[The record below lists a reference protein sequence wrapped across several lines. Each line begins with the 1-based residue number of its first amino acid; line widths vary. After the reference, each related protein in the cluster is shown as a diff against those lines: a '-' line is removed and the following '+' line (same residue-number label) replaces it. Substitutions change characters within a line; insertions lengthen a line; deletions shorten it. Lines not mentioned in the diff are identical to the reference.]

1 MTSVPTPISVQ
12 PTPALRARRRPS
24 IYEQQRRWG
33 WIFLSPW
40 LIGFFVFT
48 FVPIIVSLIFSF
60 TDFYLTRP
68 NEIKFVGLNNWLKL
82 FNDPLA
88 LNALR
93 VTFGFAILSLPVAI
107 ALPVLLAALLNSK
120 YLLGKP
126 FFRLL
131 FYLPYM
137 VPAISSI
144 FIWQAFLNG
153 QTGWLNRLLRLIGI
167 SEPPNWLGNEFW
179 IGPAMVLMGVWGVGN
194 AMLITLATLQG
205 VPQELYDAAKVDG
218 AGAVTAFFKVTLPMI
233 SPVIFYNLILSVI
246 GLLQFFVVP
255 YVLTR
260 GTGNPNGAAYFFNM
274 HLYRTAFLF
283 QDMGYGATMAWF
295 IFLIAIGLTIILFA
309 TSRRWVY
316 YAGGE

>member
-1 MTSVPTPISVQ
+1 MTSVPTPLSAKPAAVRLRKPVSV
-12 PTPALRARRRPS
+12 
-24 IYEQQRRWG
+24 YERQKRWG
-33 WIFLSPW
+33 WFFLSPW
-40 LIGFFVFT
+40 LIGFFAFT
-48 FVPIIVSLIFSF
+48 FIPIIASLIFSF
-60 TDFYLTRP
+60 TDFRLTQP
-68 NEIKFVGLNNWLKL
+68 DQIKFIGLNNWAKL
-82 FNDPLA
+82 FADPLA

-93 VTFGFAILSLPVAI
+93 VTFGFALLSLPIAI

-120 YLLGKP
+120 YLIGKP

-137 VPAISSI
+137 VPAISGI
-144 FIWQAFLNG
+144 FIWQAILNG
-153 QTGWLNRLLRLIGI
+153 QTGWLNRLLRLFGVV
-167 SEPPNWLGNEFW
+167 EPPNWLGNEFW
-179 IGPAMVLMGVWGVGN
+179 IAPAMVLMGVWGVGN

-246 GLLQFFVVP
+246 GLLQYFVVP

-295 IFLIAIGLTIILFA
+295 IFLIAIVLTVILFA

>member
-1 MTSVPTPISVQ
+1 MTSVPTPLSAKPAAVRLRKPVSV
-12 PTPALRARRRPS
+12 
-24 IYEQQRRWG
+24 YERQKRWG
-33 WIFLSPW
+33 WFFLSPW
-40 LIGFFVFT
+40 LIGFFAFT
-48 FVPIIVSLIFSF
+48 FIPIIASLIFSF
-60 TDFYLTRP
+60 TDFRLTQP
-68 NEIKFVGLNNWLKL
+68 DQIKFIGLNNWAKL
-82 FNDPLA
+82 FADPLA

-93 VTFGFAILSLPVAI
+93 VTFGFALLSLPIAI

-120 YLLGKP
+120 YLVGKP
-126 FFRLL
+126 LFRLL

-137 VPAISSI
+137 VPAISGI

-153 QTGWLNRLLRLIGI
+153 QTGWLNRLLRLVGI
-167 SEPPNWLGNEFW
+167 AEPPNWLGHEFW
-179 IGPAMVLMGVWGVGN
+179 IAPAMVLMGVWGVGN

-246 GLLQFFVVP
+246 GLLQYFVVP

-295 IFLIAIGLTIILFA
+295 IFLIAIVLTVILFA

>member
-1 MTSVPTPISVQ
+1 MTSVPTPISTN
-12 PTPALRARRRPS
+12 PIALRTRRQAS

-40 LIGFFVFT
+40 LIGFFAFT
-48 FVPIIVSLIFSF
+48 FIPIVASLIFSF
-60 TDFYLTRP
+60 TDFTLTRP
-68 NEIKFVGLNNWLKL
+68 DRISFVGLNNWLKL

-93 VTFGFAILSLPVAI
+93 VTIGFALLSLPVAI

-137 VPAISSI
+137 VPAISGI

-153 QTGWLNRLLRLIGI
+153 QTGWLNRLLRLMGI

-218 AGAVTAFFKVTLPMI
+218 ADAVKAFFKITLPMI

-246 GLLQFFVVP
+246 GLLQYFVVP

-295 IFLIAIGLTIILFA
+295 IFLIAIVLTIILFA

>member
-1 MTSVPTPISVQ
+1 MTSVPTPLSAKPAAVRLRKPVSV
-12 PTPALRARRRPS
+12 
-24 IYEQQRRWG
+24 YERQKRWG
-33 WIFLSPW
+33 WFFLSPW
-40 LIGFFVFT
+40 LIGFFAFT
-48 FVPIIVSLIFSF
+48 FIPIIASLIFSF
-60 TDFYLTRP
+60 TDFRLTQP
-68 NEIKFVGLNNWLKL
+68 DQIKFIGLDNWAKL
-82 FNDPLA
+82 FADPLA

-93 VTFGFAILSLPVAI
+93 VTFGFALLSLPIAI

-120 YLLGKP
+120 YLIGKP

-137 VPAISSI
+137 VPAISGI

-153 QTGWLNRLLRLIGI
+153 QTGWLNRLLRLFGVV
-167 SEPPNWLGNEFW
+167 EPPNWLGNEFW

-194 AMLITLATLQG
+194 AMLITLATLKG

-246 GLLQFFVVP
+246 GLLQYFVVP

-295 IFLIAIGLTIILFA
+295 IFLIAIVLTVILFA

>member
-1 MTSVPTPISVQ
+1 MTSVPTPLSAKPAAVRLRKPVSV
-12 PTPALRARRRPS
+12 
-24 IYEQQRRWG
+24 YERQKRWG
-33 WIFLSPW
+33 WFFLSPW
-40 LIGFFVFT
+40 LIGFFAFT
-48 FVPIIVSLIFSF
+48 FIPIIASLIFSF
-60 TDFYLTRP
+60 TDFRLTQP
-68 NEIKFVGLNNWLKL
+68 DQIKFIGLDNWAKL
-82 FNDPLA
+82 FADPLA

-93 VTFGFAILSLPVAI
+93 VTFGFALLSLPVAI

-120 YLLGKP
+120 YLVGKP

-137 VPAISSI
+137 VPAISGI

-153 QTGWLNRLLRLIGI
+153 QTGWLNRLLRLFGVV
-167 SEPPNWLGNEFW
+167 EPPNWLGNEFW

-246 GLLQFFVVP
+246 GLLQYFVVP

-295 IFLIAIGLTIILFA
+295 IFLIAIVLTVILFA

>member
-1 MTSVPTPISVQ
+1 VSV
-12 PTPALRARRRPS
+12 
-24 IYEQQRRWG
+24 YEQQKRWG

-48 FVPIIVSLIFSF
+48 FIPIVASLIFSF

-68 NEIKFVGLNNWLKL
+68 NEIRFVGLSNWTKL

-137 VPAISSI
+137 VPAISGI

-167 SEPPNWLGNEFW
+167 AEPPNWLGNEFW
-179 IGPAMVLMGVWGVGN
+179 IAPAMVLMGVWGVGN

-295 IFLIAIGLTIILFA
+295 IFLIAIVLTIILFA

>member
-1 MTSVPTPISVQ
+1 MTSVPTPLSAKPAAVRLRKPVSV
-12 PTPALRARRRPS
+12 
-24 IYEQQRRWG
+24 YERQKRWG
-33 WIFLSPW
+33 WLFLSPW
-40 LIGFFVFT
+40 LIGFFAFT
-48 FVPIIVSLIFSF
+48 FIPIIASLIFSF
-60 TDFYLTRP
+60 TDFRLTQP
-68 NEIKFVGLNNWLKL
+68 DQIKFIGLDNWAKL
-82 FNDPLA
+82 FADPLA

-93 VTFGFAILSLPVAI
+93 VTFGFALLSLPIAI

-120 YLLGKP
+120 YLVGKP

-137 VPAISSI
+137 VPAISGI

-153 QTGWLNRLLRLIGI
+153 QTGWLNRLLRAFGVV
-167 SEPPNWLGNEFW
+167 EPPNWLGNEFW

-246 GLLQFFVVP
+246 GLLQYFVVP

-295 IFLIAIGLTIILFA
+295 IFLIAIVLTVILFA

>member
-1 MTSVPTPISVQ
+1 MTSVPTPLSAKPAAVRLRKPVSV
-12 PTPALRARRRPS
+12 
-24 IYEQQRRWG
+24 YERQKRWG
-33 WIFLSPW
+33 WFFLSPW
-40 LIGFFVFT
+40 LIGFFAFT
-48 FVPIIVSLIFSF
+48 FIPIIASLIFSF
-60 TDFYLTRP
+60 TDFRLTQP
-68 NEIKFVGLNNWLKL
+68 DQIKFIGLNNWAKL
-82 FNDPLA
+82 FADPLA

-93 VTFGFAILSLPVAI
+93 VTFGFALLSLPIAI

-120 YLLGKP
+120 YLIGKP

-137 VPAISSI
+137 VPAISGI

-153 QTGWLNRLLRLIGI
+153 QTGWLNRLLRLVGI
-167 SEPPNWLGNEFW
+167 AEPPNWLGHEFW
-179 IGPAMVLMGVWGVGN
+179 IAPAMVLMGVWGVGN

-246 GLLQFFVVP
+246 GLLQYFVVP

-295 IFLIAIGLTIILFA
+295 IFLIAIVLTVILFA

>member
-1 MTSVPTPISVQ
+1 MTSVPTPLSAKPAAVRLRKPVSV
-12 PTPALRARRRPS
+12 
-24 IYEQQRRWG
+24 YERQKRWG
-33 WIFLSPW
+33 WFFLSPW
-40 LIGFFVFT
+40 LIGFFAFT
-48 FVPIIVSLIFSF
+48 FIPIIASLIFSF
-60 TDFYLTRP
+60 TDFRLTQP
-68 NEIKFVGLNNWLKL
+68 DQIKFIGLDNWAKL
-82 FNDPLA
+82 FADPLA

-93 VTFGFAILSLPVAI
+93 VTFGFALLSLPIAI

-120 YLLGKP
+120 YLIGKP

-137 VPAISSI
+137 VPAISGI

-153 QTGWLNRLLRLIGI
+153 QTGWLNRLLRLFGVV
-167 SEPPNWLGNEFW
+167 EPPNWLGNEFW

-246 GLLQFFVVP
+246 GLLQYFVVP

-295 IFLIAIGLTIILFA
+295 IFLIAIVLTVILFA

>member
-1 MTSVPTPISVQ
+1 MTSVPTP
-12 PTPALRARRRPS
+12 LRAERAIARPRREVS
-24 IYEQQRRWG
+24 IYEQQKRWG

-40 LIGFFVFT
+40 LIGFFIFT
-48 FVPIIVSLIFSF
+48 FVPIVASLIFSF

-68 NEIKFVGLNNWLKL
+68 NEIKFVGLNNWIKL

-88 LNALR
+88 INALR

-107 ALPVLLAALLNSK
+107 ALPVLLASLLNSK
-120 YLLGKP
+120 YLIGKP

-137 VPAISSI
+137 VPAISGI

-153 QTGWLNRLLRLIGI
+153 QTGWLNRLLRLMGVV
-167 SEPPNWLGNEFW
+167 EPPNWLGHEFW
-179 IGPAMVLMGVWGVGN
+179 IAPAMVLMGVWGVGN

-218 AGAVTAFFKVTLPMI
+218 ADAVTAFFKVTLPMI

-295 IFLIAIGLTIILFA
+295 IFLIAIGLTVILFT

>member
-1 MTSVPTPISVQ
+1 MTSVPTPLSAE
-12 PTPALRARRRPS
+12 PAAVRLHKPLS
-24 IYEQQRRWG
+24 LLEQQKRWG
-33 WIFLSPW
+33 WLFLSPW

-48 FVPIIVSLIFSF
+48 LIPIVASLIFSF

-68 NEIKFVGLNNWLKL
+68 EQVKFVGLNNWAKL
-82 FNDPLA
+82 FADPLT
-88 LNALR
+88 LNSLR
-93 VTFGFAILSLPVAI
+93 VTFGFALLSLPVAI

-120 YLLGKP
+120 YLIGKP

-131 FYLPYM
+131 FYLPYI

-167 SEPPNWLGNEFW
+167 ADPPNWLGHEFW

-218 AGAVTAFFKVTLPMI
+218 AGAVTAFFKITLPMI

-246 GLLQFFVVP
+246 GLLQYFVVP

-295 IFLIAIGLTIILFA
+295 IFLIAIVLTIILFA

>member
-1 MTSVPTPISVQ
+1 MTSVPTP
-12 PTPALRARRRPS
+12 LRAERAIARPRREVS
-24 IYEQQRRWG
+24 IYEQQKRWG

-40 LIGFFVFT
+40 LIGFFIFT
-48 FVPIIVSLIFSF
+48 FVPIVVSLVFSF

-68 NEIKFVGLNNWLKL
+68 NEIKFVGLNNWIKL

-88 LNALR
+88 INALR

-107 ALPVLLAALLNSK
+107 ALPVLLASLLNSK
-120 YLLGKP
+120 YLIGKP

-137 VPAISSI
+137 VPAISGI

-153 QTGWLNRLLRLIGI
+153 QTGWLNRLLRLMGVV
-167 SEPPNWLGNEFW
+167 EPPNWLGHEFW
-179 IGPAMVLMGVWGVGN
+179 IAPAMVLMGVWGVGN

-295 IFLIAIGLTIILFA
+295 IFLIAIGLTMILFT

>member
-1 MTSVPTPISVQ
+1 MTSVPTP
-12 PTPALRARRRPS
+12 LRAERTIARPRREVS
-24 IYEQQRRWG
+24 IYEQQKRWG

-40 LIGFFVFT
+40 LIGFFIFT
-48 FVPIIVSLIFSF
+48 FVPIVASLIFSF

-68 NEIKFVGLNNWLKL
+68 NEIKFVGLNNWIKL

-88 LNALR
+88 INALR

-107 ALPVLLAALLNSK
+107 ALPVLLASLLNSK
-120 YLLGKP
+120 YLIGKP

-137 VPAISSI
+137 VPAISGI

-153 QTGWLNRLLRLIGI
+153 QTGWLNRLLRLMGVV
-167 SEPPNWLGNEFW
+167 EPPNWLGHEFW
-179 IGPAMVLMGVWGVGN
+179 IAPAMVLMGVWGVGN

-218 AGAVTAFFKVTLPMI
+218 ADAVTAFFKVTLPMI

-295 IFLIAIGLTIILFA
+295 IFLIAIGLTVILFT

>member
-1 MTSVPTPISVQ
+1 MTSVPKPLHVK
-12 PTPALRARRRPS
+12 PTALRVHKQVS

-33 WIFLSPW
+33 WLFLSPW

-48 FVPIIVSLIFSF
+48 FMPIVASLIFSF
-60 TDFYLTRP
+60 TDFTLTRP
-68 NEIKFVGLNNWLKL
+68 DQIKFVGLSNWVKL
-82 FNDPLA
+82 FADPLA

-93 VTFGFAILSLPVAI
+93 VTFSFAILSLPVAI
-107 ALPVLLAALLNSK
+107 ALPVLLASLLNSK

-137 VPAISSI
+137 VPAVSGI

-153 QTGWLNRLLRLIGI
+153 QTGWLNRLLRLMGV

-179 IGPAMVLMGVWGVGN
+179 IGPAMILMGVWGVGN

-218 AGAVTAFFKVTLPMI
+218 ASAVTAFFKVTLPMI

-295 IFLIAIGLTIILFA
+295 IFLIAIVLTIILFS

-316 YAGGE
+316 YAGGD

>member
-1 MTSVPTPISVQ
+1 MTSVPTP
-12 PTPALRARRRPS
+12 LRAEQAIARPRREVS
-24 IYEQQRRWG
+24 IYEQQKRWG

-40 LIGFFVFT
+40 LIGFFIFT
-48 FVPIIVSLIFSF
+48 FVPIVVSLVFSF

-68 NEIKFVGLNNWLKL
+68 SEIKFVGLNNWIKL

-88 LNALR
+88 INALR

-107 ALPVLLAALLNSK
+107 ALPVLLASLLNSK
-120 YLLGKP
+120 YLIGKP

-137 VPAISSI
+137 VPAISGI

-153 QTGWLNRLLRLIGI
+153 QTGWLNRLLRLMGVV
-167 SEPPNWLGNEFW
+167 EPPNWLGHEFW
-179 IGPAMVLMGVWGVGN
+179 IAPAMVLMGVWGVGN

-295 IFLIAIGLTIILFA
+295 IFLIAIGLTVILFT

>member
-1 MTSVPTPISVQ
+1 MTSVPTP
-12 PTPALRARRRPS
+12 LRAERAIARPRREVS
-24 IYEQQRRWG
+24 IYEQQKRWG

-40 LIGFFVFT
+40 LIGFFIFT
-48 FVPIIVSLIFSF
+48 FVPIVVSLVFSF

-68 NEIKFVGLNNWLKL
+68 NEIKFVGLNNWIKL

-88 LNALR
+88 INALR

-107 ALPVLLAALLNSK
+107 ALPVLLASLLNSK
-120 YLLGKP
+120 YLIGKP

-137 VPAISSI
+137 VPAISGI

-153 QTGWLNRLLRLIGI
+153 QTGWLNRLLRLMGVV
-167 SEPPNWLGNEFW
+167 EPPNWLGHEFW
-179 IGPAMVLMGVWGVGN
+179 IAPAMVLMGVWGVGN

-295 IFLIAIGLTIILFA
+295 IFLIAIGLTVILFT

>member
-1 MTSVPTPISVQ
+1 MTSVPTPLSAE
-12 PTPALRARRRPS
+12 PAAVRLHKPLS
-24 IYEQQRRWG
+24 LFEQQKRWG
-33 WIFLSPW
+33 WLFLSPW

-48 FVPIIVSLIFSF
+48 LIPIVASLIFSF

-68 NEIKFVGLNNWLKL
+68 EQIKFVGLNNWAKL
-82 FNDPLA
+82 FADPLT
-88 LNALR
+88 LNSLR
-93 VTFGFAILSLPVAI
+93 VTFGFALLSLPVAI

-120 YLLGKP
+120 YLIGKP

-131 FYLPYM
+131 FYLPYI

-167 SEPPNWLGNEFW
+167 ADPPNWLGHEFW

-218 AGAVTAFFKVTLPMI
+218 AGAVTAFFKITLPMI

-246 GLLQFFVVP
+246 GLLQYFVVP

-295 IFLIAIGLTIILFA
+295 IFLIAIVLTIILFA

-316 YAGGE
+316 YSGGE